1 MDVAFA
7 PTARFVSHELQEK
20 GEYENT
26 LIATF
31 PFFFAALPILDNI
44 SYQNTKL

>member
-1 MDVAFA
+1 MLLLHLQLNSFA
-7 PTARFVSHELQEK
+7 SHKLQEK

-31 PFFFAALPILDNI
+31 PFFFAAFANHG
-44 SYQNTKL
+44 